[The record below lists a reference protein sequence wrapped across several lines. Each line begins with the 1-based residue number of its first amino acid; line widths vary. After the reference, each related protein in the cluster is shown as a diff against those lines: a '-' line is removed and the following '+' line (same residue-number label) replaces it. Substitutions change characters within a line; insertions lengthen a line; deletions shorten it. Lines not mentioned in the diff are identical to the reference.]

1 MRLMLSTSGLPV
13 GMVKKKQVNSQVYFR
28 PRAFA
33 TGLAMV
39 GWPNIWAM
47 NSSNAKTSNSIN
59 SYALSQRSN
68 GIFALFAPTTVS
80 PHFWT
85 GAAPHC
91 YMKQVDKLDENNWH
105 VRLLGFLFTSNA
117 NPCKNPCKRSMMYN
131 AKFSFHG
138 SVCEILQQKQ
148 QKNTKEVKLF
158 RGIILE
164 DIQIVPFR
172 GIIQRSQT
180 IPPLILSLRGKLL
193 VFVCFQNVPKSW
205 DDGLLELFPQVMFLQ
220 HGCK

>member
-33 TGLAMV
+33 ISTGLAMV

-47 NSSNAKTSNSIN
+47 NSSNGKTSNSIN

-68 GIFALFAPTTVS
+68 GIFAYFAPTTVS

-91 YMKQVDKLDENNWH
+91 YMKHVDKLDENNWH

-117 NPCKNPCKRSMMYN
+117 NPCKNPCK
-131 AKFSFHG
+131 KHDVKCQILFSWQ
-138 SVCEILQQKQ
+138 CLWNIE
-148 QKNTKEVKLF
+148 TKTTKKHEEVKLF
-158 RGIILE
+158 RGIISWRYSNCPLQRYHSEVPNNTSINIALE
-164 DIQIVPFR
+164 R
-172 GIIQRSQT
+172 
-180 IPPLILSLRGKLL
+180 
-193 VFVCFQNVPKSW
+193 
-205 DDGLLELFPQVMFLQ
+205 
-220 HGCK
+220 